1 MMIDPKSQHKREKT
15 RNPAKIVR
23 NGGPWA
29 SSLDIVPPD
38 FSSLE
43 SPSEG
48 LEFEANTVYNL
59 VLNCNLAA
67 FLNLDPKEIKI
78 LDIKC
83 KGIGLSNSTQVLHQQ
98 MCTQTCKTNISFE
111 KATSIRYQ
119 VLDTIR
125 TVC

>member
-1 MMIDPKSQHKREKT
+1 MTDPKTQHKREKT

-23 NGGPWA
+23 NGGPRA

-67 FLNLDPKEIKI
+67 SLNLK
-78 LDIKC
+78 LR
-83 KGIGLSNSTQVLHQQ
+83 GV
-98 MCTQTCKTNISFE
+98 
-111 KATSIRYQ
+111 
-119 VLDTIR
+119 
-125 TVC
+125 